1 MGQHMS
7 PSKVKWPFPWVL
19 DLHWTI
25 RVSRSVH
32 PFLYNT
38 VMCPTPTRTHIPAE
52 TTLSAACGAAIIKI
66 MDHDKLINTSAN
78 IRLHKQIA
86 VSYTSC
92 FPLRLEQVVTFPY
105 LLTEDGECTTEFRT
119 RLKRGQA
126 IGASLQKIWKSHSIP
141 ISTKIR
147 LNESL

>member
-1 MGQHMS
+1 
-7 PSKVKWPFPWVL
+7 
-19 DLHWTI
+19 
-25 RVSRSVH
+25 
-32 PFLYNT
+32 
-38 VMCPTPTRTHIPAE
+38 MCPTPTRTHIPAE

-86 VSYTSC
+86 VSYMSC